1 MKVIITGAKGKMGGL
16 VAQAVTDAG
25 HEIYAL
31 CDGFFDLPIDGNKYK
46 NIADVPFGADVI
58 IDFSF
63 HTAVPAICEYAVK
76 SNTPAVIAT
85 TGLTEEELNC
95 VKDAS
100 KSVAVFR
107 SGNYS
112 LGIATLVNVVKKVVA
127 TFEDADIEII
137 ETHHNRKADAPS
149 GTAEMLFDAVKEAR
163 PSVTRVDGRS
173 GMCKRTKDEVGINS
187 IRMGNIVGVHEVKIC
202 TENECI
208 TLKHEAFDRAMFARG
223 AVKASEFLV
232 NKSPALY
239 DMNDL
244 LQD

>member
-1 MKVIITGAKGKMGGL
+1 MKVIVTGAKGKMGGHTID
-16 VAQAVTDAG
+16 AVLAAG
-25 HEIYAL
+25 HEVFAYVDAFYEKNE
-31 CDGFFDLPIDGNKYK
+31 DNKYQ
-46 NIADVPFGADVI
+46 NIADVPAGADVI

-63 HTAVPAICEYAVK
+63 HTLVPAICDYAVK
-76 SNTPAVIAT
+76 YNVPAIIAT
-85 TGLTEEELNC
+85 TGLTDDEL
-95 VKDAS
+95 KAIEGAS
-100 KSVAVFR
+100 KKVAIFR

-112 LGIATLVNVVKKVVA
+112 LGIATLCSVVKKVVSA
-127 TFEDADIEII
+127 FPDADIEII

-149 GTAEMLFDAVKEAR
+149 GTAVMLFEAVKDAK
-163 PSVTRVDGRS
+163 PTATRVDGRS
-173 GMCKRTKDEVGINS
+173 GMQKRTKDEVGINA